1 MRYVTEIVTEIFSQ
15 NFLDFGLSFLSFPF
29 CFSSLRW
36 WPTNVFTQARNY
48 IRSLPKMEKKNL
60 HEFFKGANPLG
71 KKWQHALLILIIRIL
86 PLENYHPIQS
96 KSIKDLLTQ
105 LLHSI
110 AAQHFLDTWAWNN
123 KMEKVQSTAD
133 AAKLTQYSA
142 PEWDYFKFKWDFIR
156 IKFETIQSWYTNTAN
171 GNR

>member
-1 MRYVTEIVTEIFSQ
+1 MKEF
-15 NFLDFGLSFLSFPF
+15 FLSKFLGFRIVFP
-29 CFSSLRW
+29 SLFLIPPSW

-71 KKWQHALLILIIRIL
+71 KKCQHAILILIIRTVSIL
-86 PLENYHPIQS
+86 PPENFHPIQS
-96 KSIKDLLTQ
+96 QSIKDLLTQ

-142 PEWDYFKFKWDFIR
+142 PEWDYFKFEWDFIT
-156 IKFETIQSWYTNTAN
+156 IKF
-171 GNR
+171 